1 MRNLQRFEA
10 KRLANEA
17 RKMLSLH
24 SCAYVDVF
32 KAFKDHPRI
41 HLMFAELEKGDSGFT
56 ITMDGLYLIAIN
68 STHSLGRQRFTAAH
82 ELFHILYDSHL
93 EMRSKATEH
102 FADSFASYFL
112 IPDDLLVEHL
122 GQLFDKTG
130 SAVIDEYVLVAAS
143 DYFRVSVTAVLVRL
157 LFEGYITKEN
167 YERLKGMNVHSVA
180 ARYGFGSSVFDPVS
194 QEKSKEFLVDL
205 HSDYAEKARLLFE
218 KKQITYSKYLQYLS
232 DAKIPVPMN
241 GENHG

>member
-10 KRLANEA
+10 KILANEA
-17 RKMLSLH
+17 HKMLSLQAC
-24 SCAYVDVF
+24 SYVDIF
-32 KAFKDHPRI
+32 KAFKDHPQI
-41 HLMFAELEKGDSGFT
+41 HLMFAELESGDSGFT

-68 STHSLGRQRFTAAH
+68 SSHSLGRQRFTAAH

-112 IPDDLLVEHL
+112 IPDELLVEHL
-122 GQLFDKTG
+122 GQLFEKKKSTE
-130 SAVIDEYVLVAAS
+130 IDEYVLVAVS
-143 DYFRVSVTAVLVRL
+143 DYFRVSVKAVLVRL

-167 YERLKGMNVHSVA
+167 YEKLKQMNVHSVA
-180 ARYGFGSSVFDPVS
+180 ARYGFDSTIFDPVS
-194 QEKSKEFLVDL
+194 QKKSEAFLVDL

-218 KKQITYSKYLQYLS
+218 NKQITYSKYLQYLS
-232 DAKIPVPMN
+232 DAKIPVPKIR
-241 GENHG
+241 EKK